1 MLVLPRVLS
10 VVFVSGLLV
19 GVVLA
24 RVIPELSQQQV
35 LGSGSEG
42 GEGGS
47 GYGSLRRFKA
57 TDIRLLDVLQM
68 AQVRYDFLT
77 LSVNPGEEKLIR
89 DLCYVLRTT
98 NWISG
103 KLLRIMSIYTSLLPL
118 HPHHHV

>member
-42 GEGGS
+42 GEGSS

-57 TDIRLLDVLQM
+57 TDIRLLEILQM
-68 AQVRYDFLT
+68 AQVRYDSYLY
-77 LSVNPGEEKLIR
+77 LS
-89 DLCYVLRTT
+89 RTQA
-98 NWISG
+98 
-103 KLLRIMSIYTSLLPL
+103 KKAD
-118 HPHHHV
+118 